1 MSQRITISKGCEPLA
16 CVTVTEAGGLAW
28 WLPCPPTRGR
38 RLGAG
43 TGGFHH
49 AGRVLSRLL
58 ESGFYETSR
67 GVGPT
72 SCRRP
77 GSEGHFDCSAA
88 PHTPRASQG
97 LGALTAPALT
107 ALGIHSQ
114 NEMQAQEP
122 DGSSCWALCWVRA
135 FPGGLWSRG
144 RGGADA
150 WPPATRS
157 SCRASSPPSP
167 SLPGCRFLSL
177 CPQIS
182 QQLRRKLIKNK
193 KVTSCRETQAV
204 EQAKV
209 PGWPLIIW
217 CANSGLHIEL
227 SSVINKTKVYA

>member
-16 CVTVTEAGGLAW
+16 CVTMTEAGGLAW

-114 NEMQAQEP
+114 SEMQAQRAGGFQLLGTLLGAGIP
-122 DGSSCWALCWVRA
+122 WGSVVQR
-135 FPGGLWSRG
+135 PGRCG
-144 RGGADA
+144 RLAA
-150 WPPATRS
+150 RHP
-157 SCRASSPPSP
+157 
-167 SLPGCRFLSL
+167 LFLSGFE
-177 CPQIS
+177 S
-182 QQLRRKLIKNK
+182 
-193 KVTSCRETQAV
+193 T
-204 EQAKV
+204 
-209 PGWPLIIW
+209 
-217 CANSGLHIEL
+217 
-227 SSVINKTKVYA
+227 